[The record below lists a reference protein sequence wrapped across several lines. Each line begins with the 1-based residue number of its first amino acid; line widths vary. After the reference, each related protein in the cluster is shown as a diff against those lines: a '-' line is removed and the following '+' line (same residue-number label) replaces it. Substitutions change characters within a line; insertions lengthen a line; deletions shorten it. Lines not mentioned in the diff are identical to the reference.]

1 MVKFFN
7 DAKKIYSLLSD
18 DLSKKIY
25 SNMVLY
31 NLTKDESFFD
41 FKTALAFNGLDLYK
55 IVQSHKTQPIA
66 LFGAGR
72 WGKRLLSAYPDIP
85 WRCCVDNNRKGL
97 MEDNTKILSVDELHS
112 QYPNAFIVIAVKKY
126 SNEIKAQ
133 LRDIGFE
140 DENIYEF
147 TQEVD
152 KIQRSFMA
160 RQYFDLPALP
170 HDEQEVFVDAG
181 GCDGESSLN
190 FIKWANEKY
199 KHIYLFEAN
208 STLSEKCCKNLE
220 QQHNCTIIG
229 KGLWNEQTT
238 LTFRESPYDQEY
250 NINLQEHNA
259 FDKEHENLD
268 NWTERTIDVV
278 RMDDV
283 ILDERV
289 TFIKMDI
296 EGSEVPAIQGAE
308 RIIRTY
314 KPKMAVC
321 VYHKQDDL
329 WAIPSLLLKLRPD
342 YHFYLRTYSLHWGE
356 TVLYAV

>member
-25 SNMVLY
+25 SNTVLF

-55 IVQSHKTQPIA
+55 IVQSHKTQPVA

-72 WGKRLLSAYPDIP
+72 WGTRLLSAYHDIP

-97 MEDNTKILSVDELHS
+97 MEDNTKILSVEELHS
-112 QYPNAFIVIAVKKY
+112 QYPNAFIVIAVKKHA
-126 SNEIKAQ
+126 NEIKTQ
-133 LRDIGFE
+133 LRNIGFE
-140 DENIYEF
+140 DKNIYEF
-147 TQEVD
+147 TKEVD

-170 HDEQEVFVDAG
+170 HDDQEVFVDAG
-181 GCDGESSLN
+181 GFDGETSLN
-190 FIKWANEKY
+190 FIKWAHNKY
-199 KHIYLFEAN
+199 KHVYCFEAN
-208 STLSEKCCKNLE
+208 PNLYETCRKSLIGGKCTV
-220 QQHNCTIIG
+220 HG
-229 KGLWNEQTT
+229 KGLWNTTGT
-238 LTFRESPYDQEY
+238 LTFRESPHDQEY
-250 NINLQEHNA
+250 NVNLLEHNC
-259 FDKEHENLD
+259 FDAEHENLD
-268 NWTERTIDVV
+268 NWIEHTIDVI
-278 RMDDV
+278 RMDDA
-283 ILDERV
+283 IPDDRV

-308 RIIRTY
+308 QIIRTY

-329 WAIPSLLLKLRPD
+329 WTIPSLLLEFRPD
-342 YHFYLRTYSLHWGE
+342 YHFYLRTYSLSWGE
-356 TVLYAV
+356 TVLYAI